1 MRAQRRYAMIETRM
15 ALRDDVRAERTE
27 LLRALE
33 PLEPARWDAMSLC
46 TEWTV
51 RDVVAHL
58 VSYDC
63 TNALA
68 FVLLFTATGFS
79 VSRTNGVL
87 VRRWRRRPNDRLLAA
102 LRRGPR
108 GWSMTRVLGHRLAL
122 IDSFVHQQDIRR
134 PLGLSRSVP
143 SDRLLRLAEIMIRDR
158 VGAGGAKRARALRLR
173 ATDLEWASGTGP
185 ELHGPA
191 EALIMAL
198 AGRSVALQDLAG
210 EGVSVMSSRMQ

>member
-1 MRAQRRYAMIETRM
+1 M
-15 ALRDDVRAERTE
+15 ALRDDVRGERAEF
-27 LLRALE
+27 LLVLE
-33 PLEPARWDAMSLC
+33 PLESDRWGAMSLC

-51 RDVVAHL
+51 RDVVSHI

-68 FVLLFTATGFS
+68 FVLLFIATGFS

-87 VRRWRRRPNDRLLAA
+87 VRRWRRRPNERLLAA

-143 SDRLLRLAEIMIRDR
+143 ANRLLRLAEIMIRDR
-158 VGAGGAKRARALRLR
+158 VGAGGAKRARGLRLR
-173 ATDLEWASGTGP
+173 ATDIDWASGAGP
-185 ELHGPA
+185 EAFGPA

-198 AGRSVALQDLAG
+198 AGRSAALQELDG
-210 EGVSVMSSRMQ
+210 EGMAVMASRVS